1 MENPS
6 SFLCHVIL
14 ATKKGKKERSLE
26 KRSTA
31 LCCGGGGSGSGCGG
45 GCLWLRAG
53 CCGATAARDCGS
65 TALDHSQWTTGLD
78 KQLDTHN
85 GQHVHGT
92 SVGAGRVR
100 GVRCRTSG
108 SARFDAVGLNA
119 RHHTVTLRN
128 LPEE

>member
-1 MENPS
+1 MSRHTRHKE
-6 SFLCHVIL
+6 
-14 ATKKGKKERSLE
+14 KKERALARKTLDGSLLL
-26 KRSTA
+26 RRRRRQRLRLRLPLA
-31 LCCGGGGSGSGCGG
+31 AG
-45 GCLWLRAG
+45 WLLRRD
-53 CCGATAARDCGS
+53 CGARLCGS
-65 TALDHSQWTTGLD
+65 TALDHSQWTTRLD

-108 SARFDAVGLNA
+108 SARFDAVGLNV